1 MLRSVR
7 SFDRFHIKIADAIL
21 FAYRRIT
28 TIRKRTRT
36 AEAKTAYIV
45 RILTKSVFLGDFTFK
60 ATELVV
66 DYIPYNR
73 VVLHVSFRALDDSD
87 DQL

>member
-7 SFDRFHIKIADAIL
+7 SFDRFHIQIADAIL
-21 FAYRRIT
+21 FAYCRIT

-36 AEAKTAYIV
+36 TEAKTAYIV
-45 RILTKSVFLGDFTFK
+45 RILTKSVFLCDFAFK

-66 DYIPYNR
+66 DYIPNNR